1 MKRAEKERES
11 ATRRAGCERTRK
23 RARESERERNKQKR
37 SHQRGKIFSPASE
50 EEKDEEEEKDART
63 RKRKRA
69 REIESSKRTMACFT
83 GPNDPVLM
91 NFVRYHSILLLLL
104 VLLAVVV
111 VADRQANECEDARHE
126 RQQKM
131 KKKIKR
137 ANGLYLCMD

>member
-1 MKRAEKERES
+1 
-11 ATRRAGCERTRK
+11 
-23 RARESERERNKQKR
+23 
-37 SHQRGKIFSPASE
+37 
-50 EEKDEEEEKDART
+50 
-63 RKRKRA
+63 
-69 REIESSKRTMACFT
+69 MACFT